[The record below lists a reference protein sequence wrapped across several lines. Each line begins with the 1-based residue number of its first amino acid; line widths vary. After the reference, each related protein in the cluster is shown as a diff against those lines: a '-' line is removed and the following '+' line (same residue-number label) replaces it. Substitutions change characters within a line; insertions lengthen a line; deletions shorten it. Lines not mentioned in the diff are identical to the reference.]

1 MTRQLIGG
9 PSRYDEDIESGEGDE
24 DGSGSVMTDPIDSPT
39 NFDRE
44 QMARVRM
51 RERRELKMQMNE
63 KP

>member
-1 MTRQLIGG
+1 MTRQLIGNGG

-44 QMARVRM
+44 QMARVSM
-51 RERRELKMQMNE
+51 RERESVSLEEL
-63 KP
+63 